1 MAQLIVRRLEKEV
14 VQKLRE
20 QAAKYGVSMEEQHRR
35 ILRVTLLR
43 KKKPSL
49 KRKPKRAPKMS
60 LKEYLLAM
68 PDVGKDSDFEI
79 PRLGKIRDVDLSD

>member
-20 QAAKYGVSMEEQHRR
+20 QAAKYGISMEEQHRR
-35 ILRVTLLR
+35 ILRGTLLR
-43 KKKPSL
+43 KKPTPNRKQ
-49 KRKPKRAPKMS
+49 KRSPKMS
-60 LKEYLLAM
+60 LKEYLLTM
-68 PDVGKDSDFEI
+68 PNIGKDSDFEI

>member
-35 ILRVTLLR
+35 ILRKKLLA
-43 KKKPSL
+43 
-49 KRKPKRAPKMS
+49 KRKSPAKPKVKNKPKMS
-60 LKEYLLAM
+60 FSEFLVAPPYIDFDLMDYIPKRGM
-68 PDVGKDSDFEI
+68 PRPVNLE
-79 PRLGKIRDVDLSD
+79 